1 MYGRQV
7 SKNVLASGVK
17 KLSGASGVQKF
28 LGVRCPKLFGSQV
41 SGRQVSKMKLGVKCL
56 GVVSPGVR
64 CLSNS
69 RVSGVQKWVG
79 HQVSIKPLGFNC
91 PKSGL
96 GVKSQ
101 CVRSP

>member
-1 MYGRQV
+1 M
-7 SKNVLASGVK
+7 SKNCSGVV
-17 KLSGASGVQKF
+17 ACP
-28 LGVRCPKLFGSQV
+28 GVRCPKSAQASYVRASGVQNVFGRHM

-56 GVVSPGVR
+56 GVVSLGVR

-69 RVSGVQKWVG
+69 WASGVQKWVR
-79 HQVSIKPLGFNC
+79 HQVSIKPLGFSC